1 MVAGN
6 AVIGVINVYTAQPY
20 RYSDQ
25 DVAILTALA
34 NLAAIALE
42 NARLHQ
48 KVLDVEEQLRHN
60 ERLGALGLLAAEVAH
75 EIRNPL
81 TVMKMLFHSLDL
93 QFPATDPRAQD
104 VQVMGQ
110 KMDQLN
116 QIVDRVLRFARSAE
130 PTFELVD
137 LNELLAD
144 VLLLT
149 RHALTQRGIVL
160 ATDFAPGLAKARADR
175 AQIEQAALNLI
186 LNAADAMPEGG
197 TLTVASAFSP
207 HNSSLILSFSDTGSG
222 ISPEK
227 REQLFAP
234 FLTTKARGTGLG
246 LAIVQKIVEAHNGQI
261 EVTSAP
267 GKGTTFCILLPAN

>member
-1 MVAGN
+1 VM
-6 AVIGVINVYTAQPY
+6 
-20 RYSDQ
+20 
-25 DVAILTALA
+25 
-34 NLAAIALE
+34 
-42 NARLHQ
+42 
-48 KVLDVEEQLRHN
+48 DVEEQLRHN

-160 ATDFAPGLAKARADR
+160 QTEFAANLPRVRADR

-197 TLTVASAFSP
+197 TLTVTSALSAQP
-207 HNSSLILSFSDTGSG
+207 SAVSLAFADTGSG